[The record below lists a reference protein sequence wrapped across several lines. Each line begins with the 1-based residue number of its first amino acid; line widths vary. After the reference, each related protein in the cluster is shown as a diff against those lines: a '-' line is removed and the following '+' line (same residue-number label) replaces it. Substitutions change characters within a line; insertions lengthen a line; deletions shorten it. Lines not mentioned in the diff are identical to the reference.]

1 MHSGGALNESVV
13 TKGLSA
19 LKTNWWRCTDGVN
32 SVTFDIFCLPPS
44 RTTIARVS
52 SYILWVTI
60 PSLSISFL
68 FLISHVI

>member
-44 RTTIARVS
+44 GTTIARA
-52 SYILWVTI
+52 Y
-60 PSLSISFL
+60 
-68 FLISHVI
+68 LINYAGGFARKGQGRE